1 MKVDVI
7 IPCFNVE
14 RYIEEC
20 LDSVKLQGKS
30 VRKVFCVDNNST
42 DETVSTIQKWTLQ
55 NPELELELLHEQKPG
70 ACSARNKPLS
80 LVETEWIQFLDADDL
95 LLEGKIEFQ
104 LIQTED
110 CDVIYDSS
118 LKKSTGGEI
127 RNIIPENNIELGL
140 MNGNLGNTCA
150 NLWRKSTL
158 EVVDGWNEEL
168 SSSQEYDLLIRIYKT
183 GGRFK
188 RLNSLKTLIQTRE
201 CGQISQGNK
210 KLLWENNINVRFDLI
225 DSVLNLKMDNR
236 IKAEF
241 YHIYF
246 EKLRML
252 HKYDSLTAINN
263 YDKTFRSINYKP
275 RVCSLNTRLYVIF
288 FSIFGFRL
296 TEKIR
301 LLFRFGNKRS

>member
-7 IPCFNVE
+7 IPCLNVE
-14 RYIEEC
+14 GYIEEC

-42 DETVSTIQKWTLQ
+42 DKTVSTIQNWTRQ
-55 NPELELELLHEQKPG
+55 NPELDLELLHEQKPG

-80 LVETEWIQFLDADDL
+80 LVETEWIQFLDADDI
-95 LLEGKIEFQ
+95 LLEGKIAFQ

-127 RNIIPENNIELGL
+127 RNITPENNVELGL

-168 SSSQEYDLLIRIYKT
+168 SSSQEYDLLIRIYKI

-188 RLNSLKTLIQTRE
+188 RLDCSKTLIRE
-201 CGQISQGNK
+201 RESGQISHGNPK
-210 KLLWENNINVRFDLI
+210 SLWQNNVLLRTRLFHVLQKRNIEHEVKQEI
-225 DSVLNLKMDNR
+225 
-236 IKAEF
+236 EQ
-241 YHIYF
+241 IYF
-246 EKLRML
+246 GVIRNLYK
-252 HKYDSLTAINN
+252 HDKVSAISYFEDAFLNISFMPKVSKSN
-263 YDKTFRSINYKP
+263 TWVYVFCYKNLGFVKTEF
-275 RVCSLNTRLYVIF
+275 
-288 FSIFGFRL
+288 
-296 TEKIR
+296 IR
-301 LLFRFGNKRS
+301 RILVFWKQS